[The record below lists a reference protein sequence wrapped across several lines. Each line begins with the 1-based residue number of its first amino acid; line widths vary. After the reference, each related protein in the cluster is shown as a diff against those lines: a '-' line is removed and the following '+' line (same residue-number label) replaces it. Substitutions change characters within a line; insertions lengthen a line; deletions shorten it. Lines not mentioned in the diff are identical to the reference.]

1 MTDRKSSETASSS
14 PVPAPAGPFGFG
26 TALAIYFGL
35 AVIYFLP
42 AFLPDR
48 HIYGSD
54 YLAGGYFFHE
64 FISARFAEGTLP
76 RWVPHVYGGLP
87 LFANPGST
95 YYPFRFVA
103 DLLFPVSRI
112 WPTLFVIQFTIAG
125 AGMYLLARELR
136 TRSWVAL
143 VAGLGYMFTGV
154 VMSWVLGGHEGRIIV
169 ASFLPMV
176 FWLFHLGIRTATL
189 PPFAGAAAAIGFS
202 LLSFQIQNS
211 YYLLLAAAI
220 WAVFSIVTLQVHR
233 DRRRLAKVLAL
244 GLGSVA
250 FAFLLASV
258 NFLPFLDYVAQSP
271 RGESGGRGYEYST
284 SFSMPLAEI
293 SAIAVPEVAGHL
305 ESYRGTNPMKLHT
318 EYMGA
323 VVLLLAAIGFVNS
336 RRNRY
341 WWLFVGLGAFA
352 LTLAL
357 GGSTPIYRLWYEIL
371 PGTKRFRAPG
381 IAFFVVAF
389 SLVAMAALALE
400 RLAEEVERRWGT
412 LRGGRSEEGTLGVV
426 PWVVGGV
433 VALGFVLG
441 AAAPA
446 EAGPGAFRFALFATA
461 AGALIVLWIRGNLGS
476 TLLALLLA
484 GITVVDLWIVDRDFF
499 DTVPPPEEMFAAD
512 DVVDFLASTGNEDRV
527 WHLPFPSGMVY
538 RGVAGN
544 YLMHFGID
552 QAGGEHGNQL
562 QRWNEYLGAGQDTY
576 IDWHNFLQNPRV
588 VGTPQGGQAIG
599 FDSEPGFL
607 EAANIRYVISGVPL
621 AHENL
626 RQVHVGSAIV
636 YENEAAL
643 PRAYLVPRVELA
655 QGDRGALEAMTGG
668 GFDPREVAWVSGAAP
683 AGLGEGELTGEADL
697 VTYEPDRVVVRANPS
712 RAALLVLADN
722 YYGGWVARVDGAETP
737 IHRVNHTMR
746 GVVVPAGEH
755 EVEFTY
761 EPADLRIGFTIFAAG
776 MALLMLY
783 GAFLTVRALRGGQ
796 RATATA

>member
-1 MTDRKSSETASSS
+1 MTDRKSSDKAA
-14 PVPAPAGPFGFG
+14 PAPGADQVGPFGFG

-48 HIYGSD
+48 HIYGTD

-64 FISARFAEGTLP
+64 FISARFGEGTLP

-103 DLLFPVSRI
+103 DLLFPVSKI
-112 WPTLFVIQFTIAG
+112 WPTLFVIQFTLAG

-136 TRSWVAL
+136 TRAWVAL
-143 VAGLGYMFTGV
+143 VAGLGYMFTGI

-169 ASFLPMV
+169 ASFLPMA
-176 FWLFHLGIRTATL
+176 FWLYHVGIRTATL
-189 PPFAGAAAAIGFS
+189 PPFAGAAAVIGFS

-220 WAVFSIVTLQVHR
+220 WAVFSIIALEVHR

-250 FAFLLASV
+250 FGFLLASV

-284 SFSMPLAEI
+284 SFSMPLAELT
-293 SAIAVPEVAGHL
+293 AIAVPEVSGYL

-323 VVLLLAAIGFVNS
+323 VMLLLVAIGFVNS

-341 WWLFVGLGAFA
+341 WWLFVGLGVFA

-389 SLVAMAALALE
+389 ALVAMAALALE
-400 RLAEEVERRWGT
+400 RLAEEVERRWST
-412 LRGGRSEEGTLGVV
+412 LRGGRNEEGTLVVV

-441 AAAPA
+441 ASAPT
-446 EAGPGAFRFALFATA
+446 EAGASAYRFALFAA
-461 AGALIVLWIRGNLGS
+461 VAGALIVLWIRGNLGS
-476 TLLALLLA
+476 TLLALALA
-484 GITVVDLWIVDRDFF
+484 AITVVDLWIVDRDFF
-499 DTVPPPEEMFAAD
+499 DTVPPPDEMFAAD
-512 DVVDFLASTGNEDRV
+512 DVVDFLAAAGEGDRV

-576 IDWHNFLQNPRV
+576 VDWHNFLQNPRV
-588 VGTPQGGQAIG
+588 VGTPEGGQAIG
-599 FDSEPGFL
+599 FDSEPGFM

-621 AHENL
+621 AHTNL
-626 RQVHVGSAIV
+626 RQVHVGSAFV

-643 PRAYLVPRVELA
+643 PRAYLVPRVESA
-655 QGDRGALEAMTGG
+655 EGDRGALEAMTGG
-668 GFDPREVAWVSGAAP
+668 EFDPRQVAWVSGP
-683 AGLGEGELTGEADL
+683 VPEGLGDGELTGAASI
-697 VTYEPDRVVVRANPS
+697 VSYEPDRVVVRAGPS
-712 RAALLVLADN
+712 RPAMLVLADN
-722 YYGGWVARVDGAETP
+722 YYAGWVARVDGETTP
-737 IHRVNHTMR
+737 VHRVNHTMR

-761 EPADLRIGFTIFAAG
+761 EPGDLHLGFTIFAAG
-776 MALLMLY
+776 MGLLLLY
-783 GAFLTVRALRGGQ
+783 GVFLAMRTLRRREPAAAAG
-796 RATATA
+796 